1 MQKKISFSI
10 IICCYNAAKRLP
22 ATLEYLS
29 KLDIAEINCELI
41 VVDNNSSDNTSE
53 IVNNC
58 WKSYNNP
65 FELKYLKQPQPG
77 KTNAWN
83 LGVENANGDYLIMC
97 DDDNW
102 LPKNYFKKIA
112 AIFNQNE
119 KIAMVGVKS
128 IGVFEE
134 ELPDWF
140 ASISAFWAIGSQYS
154 CSGYIT
160 NEHKKLWGAGCFFKR
175 EALINLAKF
184 GYKQKFSGLKKEG
197 MAEDHELFI
206 LLVLIGYEMYY
217 CDDIEI
223 KHFMP
228 KGRITW
234 HNYLETVKFSA
245 LSSWKFDAYE
255 KKVNNKTGV
264 KAYLQSGVLY
274 QVYHSILML
283 LKQENGIKTFLKN
296 PEEGASSEIVHNYFL
311 KYRIYGL
318 LKSFFKYNKEIAVF
332 QKSKIAAIKMGKQ

>member
-1 MQKKISFSI
+1 MQKKSSFSI

-29 KLDIAEINCELI
+29 KLDIFDIDCELI
-41 VVDNNSSDNTSE
+41 VVDNNSNDNTLE
-53 IVNNC
+53 VVNNC
-58 WKSYNNP
+58 WKSFNKP

-83 LGVENANGDYLIMC
+83 LGVKNAKGEYVVMC

-102 LPKNYFKKIA
+102 LPENYFKKIA
-112 AIFNQNE
+112 TIFNQNE

-140 ASISAFWAIGSQYS
+140 ASISGFWAIGSQYS
-154 CSGYIT
+154 HSGYIT
-160 NEHKKLWGAGCFFKR
+160 NEHKKLWGAGVIFKR
-175 EALINLAKF
+175 EALNHLESF
-184 GYKQKFSGLKKEG
+184 GYKQKFSGIKKEG

-206 LLVLIGYEMYY
+206 LLRLIGYEMYY
-217 CDDIEI
+217 CDEIEI

-234 HNYLETVKFSA
+234 NNYLQTTKLA
-245 LSSWKFDAYE
+245 GLNSWKFDSYE
-255 KKVNNKTGV
+255 KVVSKKTGL
-264 KAYLQSGVLY
+264 KNYLQSGALY
-274 QVYHSILML
+274 QVYLGVLML
-283 LKQENGIKTFLKN
+283 VKNRTRIVTFLKK
-296 PEEGASSEIVHNYFL
+296 PQVGSSDEIVYNYYL
-311 KYRIYGL
+311 RYRIIGL
-318 LKSFFKYNKEIAVF
+318 LKSMFKYRNEISIF
-332 QKSKIAAIKMGKQ
+332 QKSQIATLKKD